1 MKSNKI
7 SKVLLSGMLTF
18 SLVPGIVTPLMAE
31 GSDAKQNEPAVTH
44 PVTLQFVDEN
54 GNTII
59 EEPIDL
65 ENGVYNKADFLHY
78 LPNYEQYD
86 ILNGGDFFGSE
97 VSVSKPLVI
106 KVQKKAVESNKI
118 TLTFTFVDES
128 GAEVGT
134 ASVEFEKN
142 SVHSYAEL
150 ADKVPVGYTLNEFGD
165 FFADGKADT
174 TVTVKKADT
183 EAKEVAIK
191 IQFKDGDKVVAGGDY
206 FVPEGI
212 NNYSVLE
219 ERGYVPEGYK
229 MTVSGDFDTANAPLT
244 VSVEKIVKEVIMKV
258 RFVDA
263 NGEFISGGDYFLPEG
278 VQNRSI
284 LEQYVPEGYQMTVTG
299 DFMVTEGA
307 TENVTVEKID
317 KEVIMN
323 IQFKDVET
331 GEIVAGGDYFVTEG
345 VQNYTNLGKYVPE
358 GYEMTV
364 TGDFMGEEGGKLV
377 VNVKKSVEN
386 VIMNIVFVDVNG
398 VVAGGGDYEVPAGV
412 NNYNILKELGYVPEG
427 YEMTVA
433 GDFYAANGRT
443 EIVTVANVDNY
454 TTIHINWM
462 LADGST
468 VAEDDYQVLEGINN
482 YSVLDQFVPEGY
494 AVCVTGD
501 FYATEGVTLDVRVEK
516 VVKDVIMN
524 VRFVNSSNGT
534 VVAGGDYMLPE
545 GVQNRSILEQYVP
558 EGYKM
563 DETGDFMVT
572 EGGSIDI
579 PVSWTEED
587 ITMHLVFKDA
597 TTGEVVSEGD
607 YTLKDG
613 IQNYSS
619 IEQYVPEGYEMTVS
633 GDFFANNGYTLVVN
647 VKKVETTPEEEKAV
661 ATLVVWYVDEDG
673 NVLSEKTVT
682 SPEGTVGQPYTFYV
696 GEDFDLEIPEGYKL
710 NGEAYDSW
718 TVNYG
723 ETDTVKYEVVKET
736 VTAEEEKK
744 DETKVDTGV
753 RNSVAGFASVAAFS
767 GAAALAIILKK
778 KLNASK

>member
-1 MKSNKI
+1 MKSNKF

-18 SLVPGIVTPLMAE
+18 SLVPSVVTPLMAE
-31 GSDAKQNEPAVTH
+31 DNAAAVTQNEEEWVEITYQLVDSETKEVLREEVVYLTPGIHNYAELKEQGVLTGFDGYDFDTTGDFNTANYVNESGQPTKYLTIYASVKSETAETH

-59 EEPIDL
+59 EEPIEL
-65 ENGVYNKADFLHY
+65 EDGVYNKADFLHY

-86 ILNGGDFFGSE
+86 ILNGGDFFGSD
-97 VSVSKPLVI
+97 VSVSAPLVI
-106 KVQKKAVESNKI
+106 KVQKKPVESNKI

-134 ASVEFEKN
+134 TSVEFEKN

-150 ADKVPVGYTLNEFGD
+150 ADKVPAGYTLNEFGD
-165 FFADGKADT
+165 FFADDKADT

-183 EAKEVAIK
+183 DAKEVAIK
-191 IQFKDGDKVVAGGDY
+191 IQFKDGEKVVAGGDY

-229 MTVSGDFDTANAPLT
+229 MLTGGDFDTANAPLT

-278 VQNRSI
+278 VQNYSV

-377 VNVKKSVEN
+377 VNVKKSVET

-398 VVAGGGDYEVPAGV
+398 VVAGGGDYSLPAGV

-468 VAEDDYQVLEGINN
+468 VAEGDYQVLEGINN

-501 FYATEGVTLDVRVEK
+501 FYAA
-516 VVKDVIMN
+516 
-524 VRFVNSSNGT
+524 NSGK
-534 VVAGGDYMLPE
+534 M
-545 GVQNRSILEQYVP
+545 VQ
-558 EGYKM
+558 
-563 DETGDFMVT
+563 
-572 EGGSIDI
+572 
-579 PVSWTEED
+579 
-587 ITMHLVFKDA
+587 VF
-597 TTGEVVSEGD
+597 
-607 YTLKDG
+607 
-613 IQNYSS
+613 
-619 IEQYVPEGYEMTVS
+619 
-633 GDFFANNGYTLVVN
+633 
-647 VKKVETTPEEEKAV
+647 
-661 ATLVVWYVDEDG
+661 
-673 NVLSEKTVT
+673 
-682 SPEGTVGQPYTFYV
+682 
-696 GEDFDLEIPEGYKL
+696 
-710 NGEAYDSW
+710 
-718 TVNYG
+718 
-723 ETDTVKYEVVKET
+723 
-736 VTAEEEKK
+736 
-744 DETKVDTGV
+744 
-753 RNSVAGFASVAAFS
+753 
-767 GAAALAIILKK
+767 
-778 KLNASK
+778 